1 MTQSAEALTA
11 GLEVLEPIKPM
22 TVTTRV
28 GSFDISTIKMK
39 SFRQFAMLA
48 WPMVEDV
55 MGLVDGKGDVARVI
69 GEHFP
74 ALVELICLTSTMTP
88 SDCDEMHPDDFL
100 SMVLA
105 VVEVNMDF
113 FVQNLIPML
122 GSRAGFIKDKL
133 EATLG
138 KAGLTVS
145 SASEAMATQSKKSK
159 TVH

>member
-1 MTQSAEALTA
+1 MTQAAEALTA
-11 GLEVLEPIKPM
+11 GLEVLEPIKPI
-22 TVTTRV
+22 TVITRV
-28 GSFDISTIKMK
+28 GSFDVSTIKMK
-39 SFRQFAMLA
+39 SFKQFAMLA
-48 WPMVEDV
+48 WPMVEDI

-74 ALVELICLTSTMTP
+74 ALVELISLTSTVTP
-88 SDCDEMHPDDFL
+88 ADCDEMHPDDFL
-100 SMVLA
+100 AMALA

-122 GSRAGFIKDKL
+122 GSRAAGIKDKL
-133 EATLG
+133 ELTLG

-145 SASEAMATQSKKSK
+145 SASAATGTPLKKSK